1 MSESSHQIKP
11 LRVALFAGMAE
22 AAGRRSIELA
32 WEGGTVGDLRTRLA
46 AACPA
51 IEPLLARSGVAL
63 GDRYALDTEVV
74 PAAGEVAIIPPVSGG

>member
-1 MSESSHQIKP
+1 MSKTPSEMTR

-32 WEGGTVGDLRTRLA
+32 WEGGTVGDLRIRLA

-51 IEPLLARSGVAL
+51 IESLLARSGVAL
-63 GDRYALDTEVV
+63 GDRYARDDEAV
-74 PAAGEVAIIPPVSGG
+74 PAAAEVAIIPPVSGG

>member
-1 MSESSHQIKP
+1 MNKTPSDMTR

-32 WEGGTVGDLRTRLA
+32 WEGGTVGELRARLA
-46 AACPA
+46 ADCPA